1 MGCQLATTAQQVYV
15 EIRDGILSGR
25 YPPGERLREEKL
37 ASALG
42 VSRSPIREAL
52 RQLQSDGLIVFAP
65 NRGAHV
71 AMWSEQ
77 DVDEVL
83 HLRSLIEGY
92 AARLAARKLSPEL
105 LRKLTD
111 LADEMERAGE
121 GPTPGVDRVATLNAE
136 FHRIIVQASDNA
148 RLVSL
153 MNQVLGV
160 PVEYRAYARH
170 SQTQMARS
178 FAHHRELVRA
188 FETRDEEY
196 ASMMMRVHVLAARNA
211 LISESD

>member
-1 MGCQLATTAQQVYV
+1 MGCQLATAAQQVYV

-52 RQLQSDGLIVFAP
+52 RLLQSDGLIVFAP
-65 NRGAHV
+65 NRGAQV

-83 HLRSLIEGY
+83 NLRSLVEGY
-92 AARLAARKLSPEL
+92 AARLAARRLSPEHV
-105 LRKLTD
+105 RKLTD
-111 LADEMERAGE
+111 IADEMERAGE
-121 GPTPGVDRVATLNAE
+121 GPTPDVDRVASLNAA
-136 FHRIIVQASDNA
+136 FHRMIVQASDNA

-153 MNQVLGV
+153 MNQILGV
-160 PVEYRAYARH
+160 PVEYRTYARH
-170 SQTQMARS
+170 SHQQMARS
-178 FAHHRELVRA
+178 FAHHRELIRA

-196 ASMMMRVHVLAARNA
+196 ASMTMRMHVLAARNA
-211 LISESD
+211 LVYESE